1 MNFYKFFAYW
11 LPVFLW
17 MGVIFYFSSIPDL
30 TPGFEKYSTNVLISK
45 LAHIT
50 EYAILAFLLSR
61 LFRKSVRELFS
72 DNLQMILQIVFFVAL
87 LYAVSDEYHQLFV
100 QGREGTFRDIMIDS
114 IGITLVPLYFTSK
127 KQIRQKQRSQNK
139 TTSS

>member
-1 MNFYKFFAYW
+1 MKQIIVYW

-30 TPGFEKYSTNVLISK
+30 TPNFSEEAMNIFTSK
-45 LAHIT
+45 LAHIV
-50 EYAILAFLLSR
+50 EYAILTLLLLRAVKRQPS
-61 LFRKSVRELFS
+61 LSFQTMF
-72 DNLQMILQIVFFVAL
+72 QIIFILAL

-114 IGITLVPLYFTSK
+114 VGITLIPLYFTTK
-127 KQIRQKQRSQNK
+127 KEWRKNNAPSLQKNFPA
-139 TTSS
+139 